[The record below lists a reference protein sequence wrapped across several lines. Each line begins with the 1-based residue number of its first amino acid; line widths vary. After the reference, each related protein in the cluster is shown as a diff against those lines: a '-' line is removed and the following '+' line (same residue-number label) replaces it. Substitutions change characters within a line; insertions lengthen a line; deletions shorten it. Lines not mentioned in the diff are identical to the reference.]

1 MARVTVEDCV
11 RKVPNRFELVLLA
24 GQRAKNISSGDP
36 ITVSKDNDKNS
47 VIALREIEEETID
60 LKDLDQMLVAG
71 FQKYVP
77 VQNFFETDESLKDV
91 AAELAG
97 EIAFNDETEQMAS
110 EEEFEQAGS
119 FQVTDNEEE
128 V

>member
-1 MARVTVEDCV
+1 MIRKLSFLCV
-11 RKVPNRFELVLLA
+11 LICGR
-24 GQRAKNISSGDP
+24 
-36 ITVSKDNDKNS
+36 
-47 VIALREIEEETID
+47 
-60 LKDLDQMLVAG
+60 KDLDQMLVAG

-77 VQNFFETDESLKDV
+77 VQNFFETDEALKDV

>member
-1 MARVTVEDCV
+1 MARVTVEECV
-11 RKVPNRFELVLLA
+11 EKVPNRFELVLLA

-47 VIALREIEEETID
+47 VIALREIEEGTID
-60 LKDLDQMLVAG
+60 MNDLDRMLVAG

-77 VQNFFETDESLKDV
+77 VQEFFETDDALKDV

-97 EIAFNDETEQMAS
+97 EIAFNEETEQTAT
-110 EEEFEQAGS
+110 EEDFEQAGS